1 MYLDNPTKSM
11 GKLLELIN
19 KLIKFS
25 DTRIIFKNELN
36 FYMQTTNK

>member
-11 GKLLELIN
+11 DKLLELIN

>member
-11 GKLLELIN
+11 DKLLELIN

-36 FYMQTTNK
+36 FYMQTTNE